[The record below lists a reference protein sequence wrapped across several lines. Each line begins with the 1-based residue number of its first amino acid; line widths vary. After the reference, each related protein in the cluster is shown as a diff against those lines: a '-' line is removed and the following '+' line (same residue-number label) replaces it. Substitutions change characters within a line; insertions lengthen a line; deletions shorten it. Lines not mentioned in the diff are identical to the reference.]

1 MKLFGPAYSELQYN
15 YNGLM
20 NLYRQ
25 TGQGRKHAEYVQK
38 KVEWEKLQALKE
50 EAPEAGGV
58 EMHHLSVKEI
68 VNYVIM

>member
-15 YNGLM
+15 YNGLL

-25 TGQGRKHAEYVQK
+25 TGQGRKHAEYVLK
-38 KVEWEKLQALKE
+38 KEEWEKLHAVKE
-50 EAPEAGGV
+50 EAPQAVGE

-68 VNYVIM
+68 VDYVVM